1 MDGSKD
7 SHFYNNIAWEGTPRA
22 TGKIISLNSFVRAYM
37 PIVNYLNNKNLISL
51 DGFSELT
58 ECIDFC
64 LEVINTIW
72 NSIENK
78 WPQLY
83 KNKGGNSIIQG
94 TIGSSAIV
102 KFINSYLKEKS
113 VVISD
118 KQSLLEEIN
127 IAIKK
132 INSSYENWLPN
143 GLYSSYSSGAGHTII
158 SKILMDSL
166 DS

>member
-1 MDGSKD
+1 M
-7 SHFYNNIAWEGTPRA
+7 
-22 TGKIISLNSFVRAYM
+22 KINGHS
-37 PIVNYLNNKNLISL
+37 
-51 DGFSELT
+51 
-58 ECIDFC
+58 CIR
-64 LEVINTIW
+64 IR
-72 NSIENK
+72 
-78 WPQLY
+78 
-83 KNKGGNSIIQG
+83 GGNSIIQG